1 MNTESTAQ
9 PAGTKSPSNHEQ
21 IDKFL
26 SDLKTV
32 IRDGQELLKTGVG
45 SVREKAISGA
55 QSTERLVREKPYQ
68 SMGIIFGLGVLVGVM
83 AVSMLSKDSSE
94 GD

>member
-1 MNTESTAQ
+1 MNTESAAQ
-9 PAGTKSPSNHEQ
+9 PTGTKSPSNHEQ

-32 IRDGQELLKTGVG
+32 LRDGQELLKTGVG
-45 SVREKAISGA
+45 TVREKAISGA
-55 QSTERLVREKPYQ
+55 QSTDRLVREKPYQ

-83 AVSMLSKDSSE
+83 AVSMLSKDSAES
-94 GD
+94 D